1 MIELFSNFFLV
12 NKNDI
17 SNTTLDTKEPY
28 IYRLKSH
35 NIPSTDVAEIINQWI
50 HLKTVIIE
58 YSSNKN
64 IQSFLHVLFSYILLK
79 KNSNST
85 NNNKELNDLLCMNQC
100 LFFD

>member
-12 NKNDI
+12 HKNDI
-17 SNTTLDTKEPY
+17 SNTTLDTNEPY
-28 IYRLKSH
+28 IYRLKSS

-50 HLKTVIIE
+50 HLKTVMIE

-64 IQSFLHVLFSYILLK
+64 IQSFIHVLFSYILLK
-79 KNSNST
+79 KNST